1 MTSEASVWNIQ
12 EEADR
17 RAQDMALSKAA
28 YEESKARLKQ
38 AEEKVRMV
46 CEK

>member
-1 MTSEASVWNIQ
+1 MKQQ

-17 RAQDMALSKAA
+17 RAQEMARSKAA